1 MSCAHQVYR
10 TLSKERFVS
19 EAWLIRT
26 LGLSYRTVRAG
37 LLTLVALGSIEMATM
52 KHGRLKV
59 MRIYRRRR

>member
-26 LGLSYRTVRAG
+26 LGLPYRTVRAG

-52 KHGRLKV
+52 KHGRLKT

>member
-1 MSCAHQVYR
+1 M
-10 TLSKERFVS
+10 SKERFVS

-37 LLTLVALGSIEMATM
+37 LLTLLALGSIEVATM
-52 KHGRLKV
+52 KHGRLKP